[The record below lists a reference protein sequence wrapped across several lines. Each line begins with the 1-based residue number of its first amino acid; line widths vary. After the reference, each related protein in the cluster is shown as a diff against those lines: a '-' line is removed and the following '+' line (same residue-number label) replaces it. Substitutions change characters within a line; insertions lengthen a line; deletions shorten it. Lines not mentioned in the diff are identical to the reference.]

1 MTQLTMKA
9 YTTLILGACGTGMIG
24 NAWAGDADLNQDML
38 IKQGEYVART
48 ADCVACHT
56 THHDKPFAGGLGMA
70 LPMGN
75 VYSTNITSDKETG
88 IGNYTLEQF
97 TRVLRQGVAAD
108 GHNLYPAMPYPSYT
122 KMSDDEIK
130 ALYAYFMHGVKPV
143 HEPNRKPD
151 FSWPLT
157 MRWPLKFW
165 NMLFL
170 DEGAYVPKEGQSE
183 EWNRG
188 AYLVQGPTHCGT
200 CHTPRGLGM
209 QERAYDE
216 TGNEFL
222 SGADIDSWH
231 AFNITPD
238 KNSGIGGWTTDEL
251 VQYLRSGNVP
261 GKAQAAGQMAEA
273 IEHSFSHMS
282 DGDLKA
288 IALYLQSIQPSND
301 GDERPRFA
309 YGQPDDSYLKLRAQ
323 PTSQDAPEERGAR
336 VFSEN
341 CAACHGPSGE
351 GSPDGYYPSMM
362 HNSVVGTPYTN
373 NLVNVILQGVHRKTQ
388 SGDVL
393 MPAFKDHLSNEDIAA
408 LVNFVTQHFGHPDA
422 EVTPDAIKALRR

>member
-1 MTQLTMKA
+1 MTQLTFK
-9 YTTLILGACGTGMIG
+9 TSTRVILGAMGFSMSLSVL
-24 NAWAGDADLNQDML
+24 ADAVSPDQETL

-56 THHDKPFAGGLGMA
+56 TQHDKPFAGGLGMA

-75 VYSTNITSDKETG
+75 VYSTNITPDKDTG

-130 ALYAYFMHGVKPV
+130 ALYAYFMHGVEPV

-151 FSWPLT
+151 FPWPLT
-157 MRWPLKFW
+157 MRWPLKIW
-165 NMLFL
+165 NYFFL
-170 DEGAYVPKEGQSE
+170 EEGAYQPKAGESE
-183 EWNRG
+183 AWNRG

-200 CHTPRGLGM
+200 CHTPRGLAM

-216 TGNEFL
+216 SGDEFL
-222 SGADIDSWH
+222 AGADLDSWH
-231 AFNITPD
+231 AFNITPS
-238 KNSGIGGWTTDEL
+238 KNSGIGAWTQDEI
-251 VQYLRSGNVP
+251 VQYLRTGNVP
-261 GKAQAAGQMAEA
+261 GKGQAAGQMAEA

-282 DGDLKA
+282 EGDLKA
-288 IALYLQSIQPSND
+288 IALYLQSVKPADD

-309 YGQPDDSYLKLRAQ
+309 YGQPDDAYLTLRAQ
-323 PTSQDAPEERGAR
+323 PASQDSPDQRGAR

-341 CAACHGPSGE
+341 CAACHGPNGA
-351 GSPDGYYPSMM
+351 GSPDGYYPSMF
-362 HNSVVGTPYTN
+362 HNSVTGTTYTN
-373 NLVNVILQGVHRKTQ
+373 NLVNVILQGVHRKTAE
-388 SGDVL
+388 GDVL
-393 MPAFKDHLSNEDIAA
+393 MPAFGDHLSNEDIAA
-408 LVNFVTQHFGHPDA
+408 VVNFVTKTYGHPDA
-422 EVTPDAIKALRR
+422 DVTPDEVKALRR